1 MAWTE
6 LLTYT
11 IEWHDIT
18 LPLWGVVVIFAKN
31 APSMEI
37 GERFAADR
45 LRLTGRSSSR
55 ENPQARKSAREH
67 RLDCAPVS
75 ATADTTVS
83 RPGAWLG
90 LVILVS
96 ADLTTEMV
104 TLTLG

>member
-11 IEWHDIT
+11 IEWHNIT

-37 GERFAADR
+37 GEWFAADR

-55 ENPQARKSAREH
+55 ENPQARKSARDH
-67 RLDCAPVS
+67 RSDCALVS

-90 LVILVS
+90 LVILVL
-96 ADLTTEMV
+96 ADLATEMV
-104 TLTLG
+104 ILTLG